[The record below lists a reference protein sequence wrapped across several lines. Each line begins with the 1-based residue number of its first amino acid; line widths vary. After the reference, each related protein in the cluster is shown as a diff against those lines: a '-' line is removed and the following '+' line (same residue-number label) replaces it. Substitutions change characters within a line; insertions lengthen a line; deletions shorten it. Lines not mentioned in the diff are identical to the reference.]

1 MINDMLQ
8 SLSFCLLVSLIFGIS
23 NKKNWYGKIWAH
35 LRFECYFWF
44 LTQVR
49 LVFFVIFLFLC
60 IIFFWKESR
69 RYFELQVIFWGSF
82 PYSGCFPTKSFFQ
95 LTVAGLTGV
104 LGVHALLPVA
114 VELKH
119 EIAAAPTPL
128 LLMVVRNALDLTQR
142 PSNAKLWF
150 VRVSTTAARA

>member
-1 MINDMLQ
+1 MLQ
-8 SLSFCLLVSLIFGIS
+8 SLSFCLLVSLIFGLKQKELIRKNMGTSQIWMLLLIS
-23 NKKNWYGKIWAH
+23 NASS
-35 LRFECYFWF
+35 FS
-44 LTQVR
+44 
-49 LVFFVIFLFLC
+49 FFCHFFIFVYNL
-60 IIFFWKESR
+60 FFWKER
-69 RYFELQVIFWGSF
+69 RRCFELQVIFWGSF

-128 LLMVVRNALDLTQR
+128 LPMVVRNALDLTQR
-142 PSNAKLWF
+142 PSNAELWF

>member
-1 MINDMLQ
+1 MLQ
-8 SLSFCLLVSLIFGIS
+8 SLSFCLLVSLIFWYLKQKEQIRKNMGTSQIWMLLLIS
-23 NKKNWYGKIWAH
+23 NASS
-35 LRFECYFWF
+35 FCF
-44 LTQVR
+44 
-49 LVFFVIFLFLC
+49 FLFHFFILW
-60 IIFFWKESR
+60 IFFWKESR
-69 RYFELQVIFWGSF
+69 RCFELQVIFWGSF

-128 LLMVVRNALDLTQR
+128 LPMVVRNALDLTQR

>member
-1 MINDMLQ
+1 ML
-8 SLSFCLLVSLIFGIS
+8 LLIS
-23 NKKNWYGKIWAH
+23 NAIS
-35 LRFECYFWF
+35 FS
-44 LTQVR
+44 
-49 LVFFVIFLFLC
+49 FFYVIFLFLC
-60 IIFFWKESR
+60 IILFWKESR
-69 RYFELQVIFWGSF
+69 RCFGLQVIFWGSL

-128 LLMVVRNALDLTQR
+128 LPMVVRNALDLTQR
-142 PSNAKLWF
+142 PSNAEL
-150 VRVSTTAARA
+150 

>member
-1 MINDMLQ
+1 MICFKVF
-8 SLSFCLLVSLIFGIS
+8 LSACWSVWFFGIS

-49 LVFFVIFLFLC
+49 LVFFYFTFSFLC
-60 IIFFWKESR
+60 IIFFCKESR

-128 LLMVVRNALDLTQR
+128 LPMVVRNALDLTQR

>member
-1 MINDMLQ
+1 MLQ
-8 SLSFCLLVSLIFGIS
+8 SLSFCLLVSLIFWYLKQKELIRKNMGTSQIWMLLLIS
-23 NKKNWYGKIWAH
+23 NAS
-35 LRFECYFWF
+35 WF
-44 LTQVR
+44 C
-49 LVFFVIFLFLC
+49 FFLFHFFILC

-69 RYFELQVIFWGSF
+69 RCFELQVIFWGSF

-128 LLMVVRNALDLTQR
+128 LPMVVRNALDLTQR

>member
-1 MINDMLQ
+1 MLQ
-8 SLSFCLLVSLIFGIS
+8 SLSFCLLVSLIFWYLKQKELIRKNMGTSQIWMLLLIS
-23 NKKNWYGKIWAH
+23 NASS
-35 LRFECYFWF
+35 FS
-44 LTQVR
+44 
-49 LVFFVIFLFLC
+49 FFYVIFLFLC
-60 IIFFWKESR
+60 IIFFWKER
-69 RYFELQVIFWGSF
+69 RRCFELQVIFWGSF
-82 PYSGCFPTKSFFQ
+82 PYSACFPTKSFFQ

-128 LLMVVRNALDLTQR
+128 LPMVVRNALDLTQR
-142 PSNAKLWF
+142 PSNAELWF

>member
-1 MINDMLQ
+1 MLQ
-8 SLSFCLLVSLIFGIS
+8 SLSFCLLISLIFWYLKQKELIRKNMGTSQIWMLLLIS
-23 NKKNWYGKIWAH
+23 NASS
-35 LRFECYFWF
+35 FS
-44 LTQVR
+44 
-49 LVFFVIFLFLC
+49 FFYVIFLFLC
-60 IIFFWKESR
+60 IIFFWKER
-69 RYFELQVIFWGSF
+69 RRCFELQVIFWGSF

-128 LLMVVRNALDLTQR
+128 LPMVVRNALDLTQR
-142 PSNAKLWF
+142 PSNAELWF